1 MEIEVES
8 MNFKGK
14 SVFISGGSRGLGFL
28 LSQTFINEGAN
39 IAICGRS
46 QPELFR
52 AIQML
57 KERSEAFQSVRGFV
71 VDVSDRVQVE
81 QMAAQVLQEIGPIDA
96 LICNAGV
103 LGPMGSFLENDLDEW
118 IHALNVNLV
127 GTLYLVYSFLPQM
140 VERGA
145 GKVIQLSGG
154 GASNPLPGLTSY
166 AASKAA
172 VIRFIETL
180 AKEYT
185 RFGIDINGVAPG
197 MLKTRLLDEMLDA
210 GPERV
215 GSELFQKSVRKS
227 SEAFDSSVQACELIK
242 FLASEESNGISG
254 RLISAEWDNWREWP
268 NHLERLQNS
277 DLYTLRRIVGRDR
290 DQKWGDL

>member
-1 MEIEVES
+1 MKIDDLS
-8 MNFKGK
+8 KNFKEK
-14 SVFISGGSRGLGFL
+14 NVFISGGSRGLGFL
-28 LSQTFINEGAN
+28 LSQTFINNGAN
-39 IAICGRS
+39 VAICGRS
-46 QPELFR
+46 KPELLR
-52 AIQML
+52 AIQTL
-57 KERSEAFQSVRGFV
+57 EEQSGAFQTVRGYV

-81 QMAAQVLQEIGPIDA
+81 QMAAQVIREIGPIDS

-180 AKEYT
+180 AKEYSK
-185 RFGIDINGVAPG
+185 FGIDINGVAPG

-215 GSELFQKSVRKS
+215 GSELFQRSVRKS
-227 SEAFDSSVQACELIK
+227 SDEFDSSDQACELIK

-254 RLISAEWDNWREWP
+254 KLISAEWDNWREWP
-268 NHLERLQNS
+268 NHLESLQNS